1 MPFPAGNGIICYGT
15 VRRGSI
21 NERARCVPHMRT
33 GDSMATKRTKN
44 GEQKKIEIEP
54 RFPGY
59 VGYIDYYLSTPVSV
73 QVKNDR
79 AEAADVRV
87 FIEGENGLI
96 VPYEAQAE
104 VPFESSVELTA
115 AGVFSPLFLADNDE
129 LKQETV
135 TIRAETEGRQVCSAS
150 AQVTAL
156 PFDWWEGLTGNAERL
171 AAFVR
176 PRLADCAAVL
186 AEAGKRLKKW
196 NKSAEFY
203 GYTGTDKNTVR
214 QIAAAV
220 YASIKAYALEKE
232 GETDLSQPA
241 SAARANSPLKEN
253 RATSLQLAVFAAA
266 CLEAA
271 HLNPVI
277 AVGKNCLAVGV
288 WLYESCFLDSVTDDA
303 EIVEKYV
310 SDGINNLSF
319 FDAEDLFSTTSVAFT
334 PSETHFRQKLK
345 AGYYECF
352 VDVRRC
358 RMGGIGVC
366 PLRGKGLKGYE
377 LLKEEEMSPDA
388 APAPL
393 ASLRKLKLDGK
404 QPKNKQWERRLL
416 DLTTKNTLLNFTGK
430 NALHLTAAD
439 ADALYALLCER
450 GEMRLKGAVSPE
462 NEPPFGGEVPKQRK
476 ELALLEENKGLL
488 RAYSDAKTTVELAA
502 RLMRKNREADEETG
516 AKILYLAFGFLR
528 YTGKDDGAARYAPLV
543 LAPARIARAKGNE
556 DFSVLLSADDG
567 YFVNSTLLEFLK
579 QEFNIDVRGL
589 GGDVSA
595 LKIAEILAM
604 VRAETANM
612 KGWDVAGDVYLAA
625 FSFQR
630 YLMWNDIRRHIG
642 DFSKNRLVSALLSN
656 RMERAEFPAAA
667 EEDDGDPAATLLP
680 LPADSSQYSA
690 VSLSGT
696 GASFVL
702 HGPPGTGKSQT
713 ITNIIA
719 NSLKDGKR
727 VLFVAEK
734 KAALDVVKKRLDGIG
749 IGEFCLELHSN
760 KTDKTDVLRRLEGTL
775 ALTGQEA
782 PAHFAERAA
791 ELVALREELRAP
803 MRALHAKRR
812 LGLSVYQAILLY
824 LQNKSAPDVMDI
836 ESSFYDTL
844 TESKLFECRRMILA
858 AAAAAKE
865 CGGVKN
871 SPFEN
876 VNLSEYSQV
885 LRDRVFCACE
895 VMLAEIKHLKAFLAL
910 VLEFYRQKMS
920 SLTLRKIRGL
930 ADIARKM
937 AAGAYDK
944 YFAGADEEKFYLFYN
959 ANRRLDSCLEY
970 YYKHFKTLI
979 DPERDLA
986 ELEKFCAAGGDWKLN
1001 RAAKITAKRLAKVA
1015 LHGLEDEDVPKFL
1028 ETVVEIYGAVGRVTG
1043 NTALSRFFCDRA
1055 GRINFKRRADFL
1067 AELYDLH
1074 DRCAGVFLDY
1084 NPDAFNG
1091 MCIRATSGYT
1101 RPVLEGYLKAVDSY
1115 FLAQESFLEVTNAQ
1129 REKLRDEDVLDYFSA
1144 KASTLI
1150 DNIDMLP
1157 NWCMYKAT
1165 TQKLSEYGL
1174 NFISE
1179 ALESGRLKTDNVL
1192 AGFEKNV
1199 YRNFLEIN
1207 IPADPALSRMTVGTL
1222 EDTIEKFRL
1231 LWDEFGKLTREYI
1244 RAALVARLPDPAGE
1258 GSLSVEMNAFL
1269 RLSKSNL
1276 RGTGLRGLFEEVP
1289 TLLSVVCP
1297 CMLMSP
1303 ITVAQYLQPVADQFD
1318 LVIFDEASQMSTAEA
1333 VGSIARAKAAI
1344 VVGDPKQLPPTAFF
1358 HSAYVDEENLENE
1371 DLESVLDDCL
1381 ALGMPERHLV
1391 WHYRSKHESLIAF
1404 SNSMYYD
1411 NRLCTFPSPD
1421 SMESRV
1427 KLVRVDGTYDRGFT
1441 KRNRKEAEALVR
1453 EVVRRLSDPLLS
1465 RSSMGIVTFSSAQR
1479 DDVER
1484 LLNKE
1489 IAARRLDGPAYD
1501 REEPLFVKNLE
1512 NVQGDERD
1520 VILFSVCYGP
1530 DSTGRV
1536 SLNFGPLNQAGGW
1549 RRLNVAVSRARE
1561 EMLVFSTMTSS
1572 MIDLAKT
1579 SSKGVAGL
1587 KAFLEFAEKGRTT
1600 LAAPSASVR
1609 GGAGIGKF
1617 IAEELSSYGYEC
1629 RYDVGASDFKVDV
1642 AVIDPKNRH
1651 RFLLGVL
1658 CDGTDKFSVKDRNI
1672 LQVQTLKR
1680 ANWNVMRV
1688 NCVNYYNNPKREI
1701 KRIKD
1706 VLDRLTGADSKPGTW
1721 LSKYARAYKSV
1732 KPTGT
1737 ELSAFITSGEHDA
1750 AVMARL
1756 KEIVAVEEPISRG
1769 FLKKRCLATFGI
1781 VKSGSKVESRLDALI
1796 DGCGLSR
1803 DRVMGV
1809 DYFYKNPRA
1818 VTIGK
1823 FRTEEAPVLRR
1834 SEEDFTVYE
1843 MVALIKGALEERVAL
1858 YLDELTALVAGVFRE
1873 LKAGERLASFV
1884 RGCVAYGEEKGLFVR
1899 SVSDRISLA

>member
-1 MPFPAGNGIICYGT
+1 
-15 VRRGSI
+15 
-21 NERARCVPHMRT
+21 
-33 GDSMATKRTKN
+33 MATK
-44 GEQKKIEIEP
+44 KIKP
-54 RFPGY
+54 NDKRNFGLVLQFPKYAGY
-59 VGYIDYYLSTPVSV
+59 ADYFLSTPAVI
-73 QVKNDR
+73 QIKNDG
-79 AEAADVRV
+79 AETATLRV
-87 FIEGENGLI
+87 VAESESGLI
-96 VPYEAQAE
+96 VPYETQAE
-104 VPFESSVELTA
+104 VPFESAVSLTA
-115 AGVFSPLFLADNDE
+115 ENIFSPLFLAENDA
-129 LKQETV
+129 LTPCTITV
-135 TIRAETEGRQVCSAS
+135 RAELDGKEVCRESAE
-150 AQVTAL
+150 VTAL
-156 PFDWWEGLTGNAERL
+156 PFDWWEGLSGNAERL

-186 AEAGKRLKKW
+186 AEAGRRLKRWKA
-196 NKSAEFY
+196 NAEFY
-203 GYTGTDKNTVR
+203 GYAGADKNDVR
-214 QIAAAV
+214 QIAAAI
-220 YASIKAYALEKE
+220 YAAAKSFAVECA
-232 GETDLSQPA
+232 GQTDCAAPV
-241 SAARANSPLKEN
+241 SAARAGSVLKDHA
-253 RATSLQLAVFAAA
+253 ATELEFAVFAAA

-271 HLNPVI
+271 HLNPVL
-277 AVGKNCLAVGV
+277 ALGSGHVGVGV

-303 EIVEKYV
+303 EIVGKYI
-310 SDGINNLSF
+310 SEGINNLSF
-319 FDAEDLFSTTSVAFT
+319 FDAEDLFSASNAAFT
-334 PSETHFRQKLK
+334 PSEGHFRQKLK
-345 AGYYECF
+345 AGLYEVF
-352 VDVRRC
+352 VDIRRC
-358 RMGGIGVC
+358 RMGGVRPC

-377 LLKEEEMSPDA
+377 LLKEEEMSDEA
-388 APAPL
+388 APAPIP
-393 ASLRKLKLDGK
+393 AFRKLKLEGK

-416 DLTTKNTLLNFTGK
+416 DLTPKNTLLNFTGK
-430 NALHLTAAD
+430 NALHLNRTSPD
-439 ADALYALLCER
+439 ELYRLLAER
-450 GEMRLKGAVSPE
+450 GSMRLKGASVPE
-462 NEPPFGGEVPKQRK
+462 TVPPFGGEVPTQRK
-476 ELALLEENKGLL
+476 ELIALEAGKGIL
-488 RAYSDAKTTVELAA
+488 RAYDEARAASELAA
-502 RLMRKNREADEETG
+502 RLMRRNREADEETG
-516 AKILYLAFGFLR
+516 AKVLYLAFGFLK
-528 YTGKDDGAARYAPLV
+528 YTQDGAERYAPLV
-543 LAPARIARAKGNE
+543 LAPAGIARAKGNE
-556 DFSVLLSADDG
+556 DFSVTVPQDEG

-604 VRAETANM
+604 VRAEIANM
-612 KGWDVAGDVYLAA
+612 KGWDVADDVYLAA

-630 YLMWNDIRRHIG
+630 YLMWNDIRNH
-642 DFSKNRLVSALLSN
+642 FAALSKNAVVSALMQN
-656 RMERAEFPAAA
+656 RMAKPEYPAPA

-680 LPADSSQYSA
+680 LPSDSSQYSA
-690 VSLSGT
+690 VSLSGV

-719 NSLKDGKR
+719 NALKDGKR

-734 KAALDVVKKRLDGIG
+734 KAALDVVKKRLDTIG

-760 KTDKTDVLRRLEGTL
+760 KTDKTDVVRRIENTL
-775 ALTGQEA
+775 ALAGSETPSDLSA
-782 PAHFAERAA
+782 SAN
-791 ELVALREELRAP
+791 ELAALREELKAP

-844 TESKLFECRRMILA
+844 TESKLFECRRMILN

-865 CGGVKN
+865 CGGVRN

-876 VNLSEYSQV
+876 VNLTAYSQV
-885 LRDRVFCACE
+885 LRDKLFCACE

-910 VLEFYRQKMS
+910 FLEFYRQKVSM
-920 SLTLRKIRGL
+920 LTMRKIRVL
-930 ADIARKM
+930 AALAQKLL
-937 AAGAYDK
+937 AGAYDK
-944 YFAGADEEKFYLFYN
+944 YFKGVDEAEFYTFFN
-959 ANRRLDSCLEY
+959 ANRRLDTCLEY
-970 YYKHFKTLI
+970 YFKHFKTLVEP
-979 DPERDLA
+979 DEK
-986 ELEKFCAAGGDWKLN
+986 ELSELTKFCEAGGDWRLN
-1001 RAAKITAKRLAKVA
+1001 RTARAMVKKLVKASLRGV
-1015 LHGLEDEDVPKFL
+1015 EEQDVVKFL
-1028 ETVVEIYGAVGRVTG
+1028 ETLVEIYAAAARVKGATQ
-1043 NTALSRFFCDRA
+1043 LSKNFCDRGGHIA
-1055 GRINFKRRADFL
+1055 FKKRSEYLAD
-1067 AELYDLH
+1067 LYDLH
-1074 DRCAGVFLDY
+1074 AQAAVVFMDY

-1101 RPVLEGYLKAVDSY
+1101 APVLEGYIKATEAY
-1115 FLAQESFLEVTNAQ
+1115 FRAQESFLDVTGAD
-1129 REKLRDEDVLDYFSA
+1129 REKLREEDVLEYYSA
-1144 KASTLI
+1144 KASALI

-1157 NWCMYKAT
+1157 NWCMYRAT
-1165 TQKLSEYGL
+1165 TRRLSELGL
-1174 NFISE
+1174 NFVSE

-1222 EDTIEKFRL
+1222 EETIEKFRL
-1231 LWDEFGKLTREYI
+1231 SWDEYAKLTRAYI
-1244 RAALVARLPDPAGE
+1244 RALLVSRLPDPAGE
-1258 GSLSVEMNAFL
+1258 GSLSVELNAFT

-1276 RGTGLRGLFEEVP
+1276 RGTGLRGLFGEVP
-1289 TLLSVVCP
+1289 TLMSVACP

-1358 HSAYVDEENLENE
+1358 HTAYVDEENLENE

-1421 SMESRV
+1421 AMDSKV
-1427 KLVRVDGTYDRGFT
+1427 KLCLVDGTYDRGFT

-1453 EVVRRLSDPLLS
+1453 EVVRRLSDPVLS
-1465 RSSMGIVTFSSAQR
+1465 KSSIGVVTFSSAQR
-1479 DDVER
+1479 DDIER

-1489 IAARRLDGPAYD
+1489 IVARRLDAAAYD
-1501 REEPLFVKNLE
+1501 REEPLFIKNLE

-1561 EMLVFSTMTSS
+1561 EMLVFSTMTSA

-1587 KAFLEFAEKGRTT
+1587 KAFLEFAEKGKTT

-1617 IAEELSSYGYEC
+1617 IAEELAACGYEC

-1642 AVIDPKNRH
+1642 AVVDPKNKH

-1658 CDGTDKFSVKDRNI
+1658 CDGTDKFSVKDRNV

-1701 KRIKD
+1701 RRIKD
-1706 VLDRLTGADSKPGTW
+1706 VLDKLTGADNKTGSW
-1721 LSKYARAYKSV
+1721 ISKYGKPYKAV
-1732 KPTGT
+1732 KPTAS
-1737 ELSAFITSGEHDA
+1737 EVSAFVTCGENDA
-1750 AVMARL
+1750 AIMARIR
-1756 KEIVAVEEPISRG
+1756 EIVATEEPVSRP
-1769 FLKKRCLATFGI
+1769 FLKKRVLQTFGI
-1781 VKSGSKVESRLDALI
+1781 QKSGSKVESKLDALI
-1796 DGCGLSR
+1796 EGCALNR
-1803 DRVMGV
+1803 DRVMGT
-1809 DYFYKNPRA
+1809 DYFFKNPKA
-1818 VTIGK
+1818 LLIGK
-1823 FRTEEAPVLRR
+1823 FRTEPSPALRR
-1834 SEEDFTVYE
+1834 TEEDFTVYE
-1843 MVALIKGALEERVAL
+1843 IVSIVKGALEERVAL
-1858 YLDELTALVAGVFRE
+1858 YMDELAALMQGVFPE
-1873 LKAGERLASFV
+1873 LRVGERFQSFL
-1884 RGCVAYGEEKGLFVR
+1884 RDCIAYGEQKGLFVR
-1899 SVSDRISLA
+1899 SVSDRISMA

>member
-1 MPFPAGNGIICYGT
+1 
-15 VRRGSI
+15 
-21 NERARCVPHMRT
+21 
-33 GDSMATKRTKN
+33 MAV
-44 GEQKKIEIEP
+44 KKIKPSDKKNFSIVP
-54 RFPGY
+54 QFPKYAGY
-59 VGYIDYYLSTPVSV
+59 ADYFLSTPVTV
-73 QVKNDR
+73 QVKNDS
-79 AEAADVRV
+79 AETATLRV
-87 FIEGENGLI
+87 FIESESGLI
-96 VPYEAQAE
+96 VNYETQADI
-104 VPFESSVELTA
+104 PFESAVSLTA
-115 AGVFSPLFLADNDE
+115 EGVFSPLFLAENNE
-129 LKQETV
+129 LTV
-135 TIRAETEGRQVCSAS
+135 CAVTVRAELDGKEVCREN
-150 AQVTAL
+150 VEITAL
-156 PFDWWEGLTGNAERL
+156 PFDWWEGLEGNAERL
-171 AAFVR
+171 SAFVR

-186 AEAGKRLKKW
+186 AEAGKRLRRWKA
-196 NKSAEFY
+196 NAEFY
-203 GYTGTDKNTVR
+203 GYAGTDKNDVR
-214 QIAAAV
+214 QIAAAI
-220 YASIKAYALEKE
+220 YAAIKSFSVENA
-232 GETDLSQPA
+232 GGCDLSAPLP
-241 SAARANSPLKEN
+241 AAREGSVLKDHA
-253 RATSLQLAVFAAA
+253 ATELELAVFAAA

-271 HLNPVI
+271 HLNPVL
-277 AVGKNCLAVGV
+277 AVGREHVGVGV
-288 WLYESCFLDSVTDDA
+288 WLYESCFLDSVTDDG
-303 EIVEKYV
+303 EIVGKYI
-310 SDGINNLSF
+310 SEGINNLSF
-319 FDAEDLFSTTSVAFT
+319 FDADDLYSVSNAAFT
-334 PSETHFRQKLK
+334 PSEGHFRQKLK
-345 AGYYECF
+345 AGCFEVF

-358 RMGGIGVC
+358 RMGGVRAC

-377 LLKEEEMSPDA
+377 LLKEEEMTDDA
-388 APAPL
+388 APAPIPVF
-393 ASLRKLKLDGK
+393 RKLRLEGK

-416 DLTTKNTLLNFTGK
+416 DLTPKNTLLNFTGK
-430 NALHLTAAD
+430 NALHLNETGVDELYHTLTA
-439 ADALYALLCER
+439 R
-450 GEMRLKGAVSPE
+450 GNMRLKGAAAPE
-462 NEPPFGGEVPKQRK
+462 TVPPFGGETLKQRR
-476 ELALLEENKGLL
+476 ELIALEEQKGIL
-488 RAYSDAKTTVELAA
+488 RAYDDARTTAELAS
-502 RLMRKNREADEETG
+502 RLMRRNREADEETG
-516 AKILYLAFGFLR
+516 AKVLYLAFGFLK
-528 YTGKDDGAARYAPLV
+528 YAADGTERYAPLV
-543 LAPARIARAKGNE
+543 LAPANIGRAKGNE
-556 DFSVLLSADDG
+556 DFSVSVSQDEG

-589 GGDVSA
+589 GSDVSA

-604 VRAETANM
+604 VRAEIANM
-612 KGWDVAGDVYLAA
+612 KGWDVVNDVYLAA

-630 YLMWNDIRRHIG
+630 YLMWNDIRNHFG
-642 DFSKNRLVSALLSN
+642 ALSKNAVVSALLNN
-656 RMERAEFPAAA
+656 RMEKLEYPAPA

-680 LPADSSQYSA
+680 LPSDSSQYSA
-690 VSLSGT
+690 VSLSGV

-719 NSLKDGKR
+719 NALFGGKR

-734 KAALDVVKKRLDGIG
+734 KAALDVVKKRLDNIG

-760 KTDKTDVLRRLEGTL
+760 KTDKTDVLRRIEGTL
-775 ALTGQEA
+775 ALAKTP
-782 PAHFAERAA
+782 PADLSERAK
-791 ELVALREELRAP
+791 ELVSLREELKAP
-803 MRALHAKRR
+803 MKALHAKRR

-844 TESKLFECRRMILA
+844 TESKLFECRRMILS

-865 CGGVKN
+865 CGGVRN
-871 SPFEN
+871 SPFDN
-876 VNLSEYSQV
+876 VNLTEYSQV

-910 VLEFYRQKMS
+910 FLEFYRQKISM
-920 SLTLRKIRGL
+920 LTMRKIRVLSEIAQKL
-930 ADIARKM
+930 ASN
-937 AAGAYDK
+937 AYDK
-944 YFAGADEEKFYLFYN
+944 YFKGADEAEFYTFFN
-959 ANRRLDSCLEY
+959 ANRRFDACLEY
-970 YYKHFKTLI
+970 YFKHFKTLVEP
-979 DPERDLA
+979 DEKELA
-986 ELEKFCAAGGDWKLN
+986 ELSKFCEAGGDWRLN
-1001 RAAKITAKRLAKVA
+1001 RTARAVVKKLTKAALRDVEEQDVA
-1015 LHGLEDEDVPKFL
+1015 KFL
-1028 ETVVEIYGAVGRVTG
+1028 ETLVEIYAAADRIR
-1043 NTALSRFFCDRA
+1043 TATTLSKNFCDR
-1055 GRINFKRRADFL
+1055 GGHIVLKKRTDFL
-1067 AELYDLH
+1067 ADLYDLH
-1074 DRCAGVFLDY
+1074 AQASVVFMDY

-1101 RPVLEGYLKAVDSY
+1101 APVLEGYIKAAEAY
-1115 FLAQESFLEVTNAQ
+1115 FRAQDSFLSVTNAD
-1129 REKLRDEDVLDYFSA
+1129 REKLREEDVLEYYSN
-1144 KASTLI
+1144 KASALI

-1157 NWCMYKAT
+1157 NWCMYRAT
-1165 TQKLSEYGL
+1165 TRRLAELGL
-1174 NFISE
+1174 NFVSE

-1222 EDTIEKFRL
+1222 EETIEKFRL
-1231 LWDEFGKLTREYI
+1231 SWDEYGKLTRDYI
-1244 RAALVARLPDPAGE
+1244 RALLISRLPDPEGE
-1258 GSLSVEMNAFL
+1258 GSLSVELSAFT

-1276 RGTGLRGLFEEVP
+1276 RGTGLRGLFGEVP
-1289 TLLSVVCP
+1289 TLMSVACP

-1303 ITVAQYLQPVADQFD
+1303 ITVAQYLKPVADQFD

-1358 HSAYVDEENLENE
+1358 HTAYVDEENLENE

-1421 SMESRV
+1421 AMDS
-1427 KLVRVDGTYDRGFT
+1427 KVRLCLVDGTYDRGFT

-1453 EVVRRLSDPLLS
+1453 EVVRRLSDPVLS
-1465 RSSMGIVTFSSAQR
+1465 KSSIGVVTFSSAQR
-1479 DDVER
+1479 DDIER

-1489 IAARRLDGPAYD
+1489 IVARKLDAAAYD
-1501 REEPLFVKNLE
+1501 REEPLFIKNLE

-1561 EMLVFSTMTSS
+1561 EMLVFSTMTSA

-1617 IAEELSSYGYEC
+1617 IAEELEACGYEC

-1642 AVIDPKNRH
+1642 AVVDPKNKH

-1680 ANWNVMRV
+1680 ANWNVVRV

-1706 VLDRLTGADSKPGTW
+1706 VLDRLTGADGKAGSW
-1721 LSKYARAYKSV
+1721 ISKYGKPYKSV
-1732 KPTGT
+1732 KPTAS
-1737 ELSAFITSGEHDA
+1737 EVSAFVTCGDNDA
-1750 AVMARL
+1750 AIMARIR
-1756 KEIVAVEEPISRG
+1756 EIVATEEPISRA
-1769 FLKKRCLATFGI
+1769 FLKKRVLASFGI
-1781 VKSGSKVESRLDALI
+1781 QKSGSKVESRLDALI
-1796 DGCGLSR
+1796 DGCALNR
-1803 DRVMGV
+1803 DRVMGT
-1809 DYFYKNPRA
+1809 DYFYKNPKSLM
-1818 VTIGK
+1818 IGK
-1823 FRTEEAPVLRR
+1823 FRTETSPALRR
-1834 SEEDFTVYE
+1834 NEDDFTVYE
-1843 MVALIKGALEERVAL
+1843 IVSLVKGALEERVAL
-1858 YLDELTALVAGVFRE
+1858 YMDELTALLVGVFPD
-1873 LKAGERLASFV
+1873 LKAGERFQSFL
-1884 RGCVAYGEEKGLFVR
+1884 RDCIAYGEEKGLFVR

>member
-1 MPFPAGNGIICYGT
+1 MAG
-15 VRRGSI
+15 
-21 NERARCVPHMRT
+21 
-33 GDSMATKRTKN
+33 KRIKASDKKN
-44 GEQKKIEIEP
+44 FTIEP
-54 RFPGY
+54 RFPKY
-59 VGYIDYYLSTPVSV
+59 VGYVDYFLSTPVCV
-73 QVKNDR
+73 QVKNDS
-79 AEAADVRV
+79 AEAVGLKVTMESAD
-87 FIEGENGLI
+87 GLL

-104 VPFESSVELTA
+104 VPFESAVELSA
-115 AGVFSPLFLADNDE
+115 EGVFSPLFLAENDE
-129 LKQETV
+129 LRSCGAVVSAYLEGREV
-135 TIRAETEGRQVCSAS
+135 CRAEAS
-150 AQVTAL
+150 FTAL
-156 PFDWWEGLTGNAERL
+156 PFDWWEGLEGNAERL
-171 AAFVR
+171 AAYVR

-186 AEAGKRLKKW
+186 ADAGKRLKKW

-203 GYTGTDKNTVR
+203 GYAGTDKNTVR

-220 YASIKAYALEKE
+220 YAALKSYALEKE

-241 SAARANSPLKEN
+241 CAARAGSILKEG
-253 RATSLQLAVFAAA
+253 RASALQLAVFAAA

-271 HLNPVI
+271 RLNPII
-277 AVGKNCLAVGV
+277 AVGPNYVGVGV
-288 WLYESCFLDSVTDDA
+288 WLYESCFLDSVTDDC
-303 EIVEKYV
+303 EIVGKYI
-310 SDGINNLSF
+310 SEGINNLSF
-319 FDAEDLFSTTSVAFT
+319 FDVEDLFSTTSVAFT
-334 PSETHFRQKLK
+334 PSEAHFRQKLR
-345 AGYYECF
+345 AGYYEYF

-366 PLRGKGLKGYE
+366 PLRGKGLRGYE
-377 LLKEEEMSPDA
+377 LLKEEEMSDEA

-393 ASLRKLKLDGK
+393 PVLRKLRLEGK

-416 DLTTKNTLLNFTGK
+416 DLTTKNALLNFTGK
-430 NALHLTAAD
+430 NAVHLCCAGAD
-439 ADALYALLCER
+439 ELFALLSEK
-450 GEMRLKGAVSPE
+450 GGMRLKGASVPE
-462 NEPPFGGEVPKQRK
+462 GEPPFGGEIAKQRL
-476 ELALLEENKGLL
+476 ELVALEERKGLL
-488 RAYSDAKTTVELAA
+488 RAYQDAKATAETAA
-502 RLMRKNREADEETG
+502 RLMRRNREADEETG
-516 AKILYLAFGFLR
+516 AKILYLACGFLR
-528 YTGKDDGAARYAPLV
+528 YTSKEDNVSRYAPLV
-543 LAPARIARAKGNE
+543 LMPAVVGRAKGNE
-556 DFSVLLSADDG
+556 DFSVGLSGDEG

-595 LKIAEILAM
+595 LKIAEIQAM
-604 VRAETANM
+604 VRAETAGM
-612 KGWDVAGDVYLAA
+612 KGWDVVEDVYLAA

-630 YLMWNDIRRHIG
+630 YLMWKDIRSHIG
-642 DFSKNRLVSALLSN
+642 EFSKNAVVAGLLNN
-656 RMERAEFPAAA
+656 RMEKREFPAPA
-667 EEDDGDPAATLLP
+667 EEDEGDPCATLLP
-680 LPADSSQYSA
+680 LPSDSSQYSA

-719 NSLKDGKR
+719 NALADGKR

-760 KTDKTDVLRRLEGTL
+760 KTDKTDVLRRIDATL
-775 ALTGQEA
+775 ALAREEDVSG
-782 PAHFAERAA
+782 FADRAK
-791 ELVALREELRAP
+791 ELIALREELRAP
-803 MRALHAKRR
+803 MCALHAKRR

-824 LQNKSAPDVMDI
+824 LQNKNAPDVMDI
-836 ESSFYDTL
+836 ESAFYDSL
-844 TESKLFECRRMILA
+844 TEEKLYEYKRMILA

-876 VNLSEYSQV
+876 VNLSEYSQT
-885 LRDRVFCACE
+885 LRDKLFCSCE

-910 VLEFYRQKMS
+910 FLEFYRQKVSM
-920 SLTLRKIRGL
+920 LTLRKIRRL
-930 ADIARKM
+930 AEIAQKLSS
-937 AAGAYDK
+937 GTYDK
-944 YFAGADEEKFYLFYN
+944 YYAGAEEEAFYLFYN
-959 ANRRLDSCLEY
+959 ANRRLDTCLEY
-970 YYKHFKTLI
+970 YYKHFKTLV

-986 ELEKFCAAGGDWKLN
+986 ELEKFCEAGGDWRLN
-1001 RAAKITAKRLAKVA
+1001 RAAKATAKRLSKAA
-1015 LHGLEDEDVPKFL
+1015 LHPLDDEDVAKFL
-1028 ETVVEIYGAVGRVTG
+1028 GTLVEIYAAMSRVT
-1043 NTALSRFFCDRA
+1043 NHTQLSKNFCDRA
-1055 GRINFKRRADFL
+1055 GRINFRRRADFL
-1067 AELYDLH
+1067 ADLYALH
-1074 DRCAGVFLDY
+1074 DLCASVFLDY

-1101 RPVLEGYLKAVDSY
+1101 RPVLDGYLKAVDSY
-1115 FLAQESFLEVTNAQ
+1115 FLAQESFLEVTCAD
-1129 REKLRDEDVLDYFSA
+1129 RGKIRDEDVLEYFSG
-1144 KASTLI
+1144 KAGALI

-1165 TQKLSEYGL
+1165 TRKLSEAGL
-1174 NFISE
+1174 NFVSE

-1192 AGFEKNV
+1192 SGFEKNI

-1207 IPADPALSRMTVGTL
+1207 IPSDPSLSRMTVGTL
-1222 EDTIEKFRL
+1222 EETIEKFRL
-1231 LWDEFGKLTREYI
+1231 TWDEFAKMTRDHI
-1244 RAALVARLPDPAGE
+1244 RALLISRLPDPDGE
-1258 GSLSVEMNAFL
+1258 GSLSVEMNAFT

-1289 TLLSVVCP
+1289 TLLSVTSP

-1303 ITVAQYLQPVADQFD
+1303 ITVAQYLQPVANQFD

-1344 VVGDPKQLPPTAFF
+1344 VVGDPRQLPPTAFF
-1358 HSAYVDEENLENE
+1358 HTAYVDEENLENE

-1421 SMESRV
+1421 AMDSKVR
-1427 KLVRVDGTYDRGFT
+1427 LVPVDGTYDRGFT
-1441 KRNRKEAEALVR
+1441 KRNKKEAEALVR
-1453 EVVRRLSDPLLS
+1453 EVVRRLSDPVLS
-1465 RSSMGIVTFSSAQR
+1465 RSSMGVVTFSSAQR

-1617 IAEELSSYGYEC
+1617 IAEELAAYGYEC

-1642 AVIDPKNRH
+1642 AVVDPKNKH

-1672 LQVQTLKR
+1672 LQIQTLKR
-1680 ANWNVMRV
+1680 ANWSVMRV
-1688 NCVNYYNNPKREI
+1688 NSVNYYNNPKREI

-1706 VLDRLTGADSKPGTW
+1706 VLDKLTGADRKPGAW
-1721 LSKYARAYKSV
+1721 LTKYARPYKWV
-1732 KPTGT
+1732 KPTAS
-1737 ELSAFITSGEHDA
+1737 EVSAFVTCGENDA
-1750 AVMARL
+1750 AIMARI
-1756 KEIVAVEEPISRG
+1756 KEIVAVEEPISRA
-1769 FLKKRCLATFGI
+1769 FLKKRCLASFGI
-1781 VKSGSKVESRLDALI
+1781 AKSGSKVEARLDSLI
-1796 DGCGLSR
+1796 DGCALQR
-1803 DRVMGV
+1803 DRVMGT
-1809 DYFYKNPRA
+1809 DYYYKNPRA
-1818 VTIGK
+1818 IAVGK

-1834 SEEDFTVYE
+1834 GEDDFTVYE
-1843 MVALIKGALEERVAL
+1843 MVSFIRGALEERVSL
-1858 YLDELTALVAGVFRE
+1858 YMDELSALVSGVFRE
-1873 LKAGERLASFV
+1873 VRAGERFSAFL
-1884 RGCVAYGEEKGLFVR
+1884 RDCIAYGEEKGLFVR

>member
-1 MPFPAGNGIICYGT
+1 MANKK
-15 VRRGSI
+15 VRS
-21 NERARCVPHMRT
+21 T
-33 GDSMATKRTKN
+33 D
-44 GEQKKIEIEP
+44 KKFILTPQFP
-54 RFPGY
+54 RFAGY
-59 VGYIDYYLSTPVSV
+59 ADYFLSTPVAV
-73 QVKNDR
+73 QIQNDS
-79 AEAADVRV
+79 AEAATLRV
-87 FIEGENGLI
+87 FFESESGLV
-96 VPYEAQAE
+96 VPYETQAE
-104 VPFESSVELTA
+104 VPFESAVSISAE
-115 AGVFSPLFLADNDE
+115 GVFSPLFLAENDE
-129 LKQETV
+129 VRTCAVTV
-135 TIRAETEGRQVCSAS
+135 RAELDGKEVCRESVD
-150 AQVTAL
+150 VTAL
-156 PFDWWEGLTGNAERL
+156 PFDWWEGLEGNAERL

-186 AEAGKRLKKW
+186 ADAGKRLKRWKA
-196 NKSAEFY
+196 NAEFY
-203 GYTGTDKNTVR
+203 GYAGADKNDIR
-214 QIAAAV
+214 QIAAAI
-220 YASIKAYALEKE
+220 YAAVKSFSIEKS
-232 GETDLSQPA
+232 GATDLSAPLP
-241 SAARANSPLKEN
+241 AAREGSVIKEHS
-253 RATSLQLAVFAAA
+253 ATELELAVFTAA
-266 CLEAA
+266 CMEAA
-271 HLNPVI
+271 HLNPVL
-277 AVGKNCLAVGV
+277 AVGREHVGVGV

-303 EIVEKYV
+303 EIVGKYI
-310 SDGINNLSF
+310 SEGINNLSF
-319 FDAEDLFSTTSVAFT
+319 FDADDLYSASNAAFT
-334 PSETHFRQKLK
+334 PSEGHFRQKLR
-345 AGYYECF
+345 AGCYELF
-352 VDVRRC
+352 VDIRRC
-358 RMGGIGVC
+358 RMGGVRAC

-377 LLKEEEMSPDA
+377 LLKEEEMSDEA
-388 APAPL
+388 APAPIPVF
-393 ASLRKLKLDGK
+393 RKLRLEGK

-416 DLTTKNTLLNFTGK
+416 DLTPKNTLLNFSGK
-430 NALHLTAAD
+430 NALHLNETSPD
-439 ADALYALLCER
+439 ELYRLFREK
-450 GEMRLKGAVSPE
+450 GSMRLKGAAMPE
-462 NEPPFGGEVPKQRK
+462 NVLPFGGELTSQRK
-476 ELALLEENKGLL
+476 ELIALEAGKGIL
-488 RAYSDAKTTVELAA
+488 RTYDDARTASELAA
-502 RLMRKNREADEETG
+502 RLMRRNREADEETG
-516 AKILYLAFGFLR
+516 AKVLYLAFGFLK
-528 YTGKDDGAARYAPLV
+528 YIADGTARYAPLV
-543 LAPARIARAKGNE
+543 LAPAGIGRAKGNE
-556 DFSVLLSADDG
+556 DFSVTLSQDEG
-567 YFVNSTLLEFLK
+567 YSVNSTLLEFLK

-589 GGDVSA
+589 GSDVSA
-595 LKIAEILAM
+595 LRIAEILAM
-604 VRAETANM
+604 VRAEIVSM
-612 KGWDVAGDVYLAA
+612 KGWDVVEDVYLAA

-630 YLMWNDIRRHIG
+630 YLMWNDIRNHFG
-642 DFSKNRLVSALLSN
+642 ELSKNAVVSALMQN
-656 RMERAEFPAAA
+656 RMEKLEFPAPA

-680 LPADSSQYSA
+680 LPSDSSQYSA
-690 VSLSGT
+690 VSLSGV

-719 NSLKDGKR
+719 NALFRGKR

-760 KTDKTDVLRRLEGTL
+760 KTDKTDVLRRIENTL
-775 ALTGQEA
+775 ALAKGQL
-782 PAHFAERAA
+782 PDLTERAK
-791 ELVALREELRAP
+791 ELVSLREELKAP
-803 MRALHAKRR
+803 MKALHMKRR

-844 TESKLFECRRMILA
+844 TESKLFECRRMILS

-876 VNLSEYSQV
+876 VNLTEYSQV
-885 LRDRVFCACE
+885 LRDRLFCACE

-910 VLEFYRQKMS
+910 FLEFYRQKVSM
-920 SLTLRKIRGL
+920 LTMRKIRVL
-930 ADIARKM
+930 AEIAQKLS
-937 AAGAYDK
+937 AGTYDK
-944 YFAGADEEKFYLFYN
+944 YFKGADEAEFYTFYN
-959 ANRRLDSCLEY
+959 ANRRLDTCLEY
-970 YYKHFKTLI
+970 YFKHFKTLVEP
-979 DPERDLA
+979 DAKELA
-986 ELEKFCAAGGDWKLN
+986 ELSKFCEAGGDWRLN
-1001 RAAKITAKRLAKVA
+1001 RTARVMVKKLAKAA
-1015 LHGLEDEDVPKFL
+1015 LRNVEEQDVVKFL
-1028 ETVVEIYGAVGRVTG
+1028 ETLVEIYAAAVRVKGA
-1043 NTALSRFFCDRA
+1043 TALSKNFTDR
-1055 GRINFKRRADFL
+1055 GGHIVFKKRVDFL
-1067 AELYDLH
+1067 ADLYDLH
-1074 DRCAGVFLDY
+1074 AQASVVFMDY

-1101 RPVLEGYLKAVDSY
+1101 APVLEGYIKATEAY
-1115 FLAQESFLEVTNAQ
+1115 FRAQESFLSVTGAD
-1129 REKLRDEDVLDYFSA
+1129 REKLREEDVLEYYSN
-1144 KASTLI
+1144 KASALI

-1157 NWCMYKAT
+1157 NWCMYRAT
-1165 TQKLSEYGL
+1165 TRRLAELGL
-1174 NFISE
+1174 NFVSE

-1231 LWDEFGKLTREYI
+1231 SWDEYGKITRDYI
-1244 RAALVARLPDPAGE
+1244 RALLISRLPDPDGE
-1258 GSLSVEMNAFL
+1258 GSLSVELNAFT

-1276 RGTGLRGLFEEVP
+1276 RGTGLRGLFGEVP
-1289 TLLSVVCP
+1289 TLMSVACP

-1303 ITVAQYLQPVADQFD
+1303 ITVAQYLKPVADQFD

-1358 HSAYVDEENLENE
+1358 HTAYVDEENLENE

-1421 SMESRV
+1421 AMDSKV
-1427 KLVRVDGTYDRGFT
+1427 KLCLVDGTYDRGFT
-1441 KRNRKEAEALVR
+1441 KRNRKEAEALVK
-1453 EVVRRLSDPLLS
+1453 EVVRRLSDPVLS
-1465 RSSMGIVTFSSAQR
+1465 KSSMGVVTFSSAQR
-1479 DDVER
+1479 DDIER

-1489 IAARRLDGPAYD
+1489 IVAKRLDAAAYD
-1501 REEPLFVKNLE
+1501 REEPLFIKNLE

-1561 EMLVFSTMTSS
+1561 EMLVFSTMTSA

-1617 IAEELSSYGYEC
+1617 IAEELSACGYEC

-1642 AVIDPKNRH
+1642 AVVDPKNKH

-1680 ANWNVMRV
+1680 ANWNVVRV

-1706 VLDRLTGADSKPGTW
+1706 VLDKLTGADSKAGSW
-1721 LSKYARAYKSV
+1721 INKYGKPYKSV
-1732 KPTGT
+1732 KPTAS
-1737 ELSAFITSGEHDA
+1737 EVSAFVTCGENDGA
-1750 AVMARL
+1750 IMARI
-1756 KEIVAVEEPISRG
+1756 KEIVAMEEPISRA
-1769 FLKKRCLATFGI
+1769 FLKKRVLQTFGI
-1781 VKSGSKVESRLDALI
+1781 AKSGSKVESRLDALI
-1796 DGCGLSR
+1796 DGCGMGR
-1803 DRVMGV
+1803 DRVMGT
-1809 DYFYKNPRA
+1809 DYFYKNPKA
-1818 VTIGK
+1818 LLIGR
-1823 FRTEEAPVLRR
+1823 FRTETSPALRR
-1834 SEEDFTVYE
+1834 TEDDFTVYE
-1843 MVALIKGALEERVAL
+1843 IVSLVKGALEERVAL
-1858 YLDELTALVAGVFRE
+1858 YMDELTALLQGVFPE
-1873 LKAGERLASFV
+1873 LRVGERFQAFLRDCIS
-1884 RGCVAYGEEKGLFVR
+1884 YGEEKGLFVR

>member
-1 MPFPAGNGIICYGT
+1 MANKK
-15 VRRGSI
+15 VRS
-21 NERARCVPHMRT
+21 T
-33 GDSMATKRTKN
+33 D
-44 GEQKKIEIEP
+44 KKFILTPQFP
-54 RFPGY
+54 RFAGY
-59 VGYIDYYLSTPVSV
+59 ADYFLSTPVAV
-73 QVKNDR
+73 QIQNDS
-79 AEAADVRV
+79 AEAATLRV
-87 FIEGENGLI
+87 FFESESGLV
-96 VPYEAQAE
+96 VPYETQAE
-104 VPFESSVELTA
+104 VPFESAVSISAES
-115 AGVFSPLFLADNDE
+115 VFSPLFLAENDE
-129 LKQETV
+129 VRTCAVTV
-135 TIRAETEGRQVCSAS
+135 RAELDGKEVCRESVD
-150 AQVTAL
+150 VTAL
-156 PFDWWEGLTGNAERL
+156 PFDWWEGLEGNAERL

-186 AEAGKRLKKW
+186 ADAGKRLKRWKA
-196 NKSAEFY
+196 NAEFY
-203 GYTGTDKNTVR
+203 GYAGADKNDIR
-214 QIAAAV
+214 QIAAAI
-220 YASIKAYALEKE
+220 YAAVKSFSIEKS
-232 GETDLSQPA
+232 GATDLSAPLP
-241 SAARANSPLKEN
+241 AARAGSVIKEHS
-253 RATSLQLAVFAAA
+253 ATELELAVFAAA
-266 CLEAA
+266 CMEAA
-271 HLNPVI
+271 HLNPVL
-277 AVGKNCLAVGV
+277 AVGREHVGVGV

-303 EIVEKYV
+303 EIVGKYI
-310 SDGINNLSF
+310 SEGINNLSF
-319 FDAEDLFSTTSVAFT
+319 FDADDLYSASNAAFT
-334 PSETHFRQKLK
+334 PSEGHFRQKLR
-345 AGYYECF
+345 AGCYELF
-352 VDVRRC
+352 VDIRRC
-358 RMGGIGVC
+358 RMGGVRAC

-377 LLKEEEMSPDA
+377 LLKEEEMSDEA
-388 APAPL
+388 APAPIPVF
-393 ASLRKLKLDGK
+393 RKLRLEGK

-416 DLTTKNTLLNFTGK
+416 DLTPKNTLLNFSGK
-430 NALHLTAAD
+430 NALHLNETSPD
-439 ADALYALLCER
+439 ELYRLFREK
-450 GEMRLKGAVSPE
+450 GSMRLKGAAMPE
-462 NEPPFGGEVPKQRK
+462 NVLPFGGELTSQRK
-476 ELALLEENKGLL
+476 ELIALEAGKGIL
-488 RAYSDAKTTVELAA
+488 RTYDDARTASELAA
-502 RLMRKNREADEETG
+502 RLMRRNREADEETG
-516 AKILYLAFGFLR
+516 AKVLYLAFGFLK
-528 YTGKDDGAARYAPLV
+528 YIADGTARYAPLV
-543 LAPARIARAKGNE
+543 LAPAGIGRAKGNE
-556 DFSVLLSADDG
+556 DFSVTLSQDEG
-567 YFVNSTLLEFLK
+567 YSVNSTLLEFLK

-589 GGDVSA
+589 GSDVSA
-595 LKIAEILAM
+595 LRIAEILAM
-604 VRAETANM
+604 VRAEIVSM
-612 KGWDVAGDVYLAA
+612 KGWDVVEDVYLAA

-630 YLMWNDIRRHIG
+630 YLMWNDIRNHFG
-642 DFSKNRLVSALLSN
+642 ELSKNAVVSALMQN
-656 RMERAEFPAAA
+656 RMEKLEFPAPA

-680 LPADSSQYSA
+680 LPSDSSQYSA
-690 VSLSGT
+690 VSLSGV

-719 NSLKDGKR
+719 NALFRGKR

-760 KTDKTDVLRRLEGTL
+760 KTDKTDVLRRIENTL
-775 ALTGQEA
+775 ALAKGQL
-782 PAHFAERAA
+782 PDLTERAK
-791 ELVALREELRAP
+791 ELVSLREELKAP
-803 MRALHAKRR
+803 MKALHMKRR

-844 TESKLFECRRMILA
+844 TESKLFECRRMILS

-876 VNLSEYSQV
+876 VNLTEYSQV
-885 LRDRVFCACE
+885 LRDRLFCACE

-910 VLEFYRQKMS
+910 FLEFYRQKVSM
-920 SLTLRKIRGL
+920 LTMRKIRVL
-930 ADIARKM
+930 AEIAQKLS
-937 AAGAYDK
+937 AGTYDK
-944 YFAGADEEKFYLFYN
+944 YFKGADEAEFYTFYN
-959 ANRRLDSCLEY
+959 ANRRLDTCLEY
-970 YYKHFKTLI
+970 YFKHFKTLVEP
-979 DPERDLA
+979 DAKELA
-986 ELEKFCAAGGDWKLN
+986 ELSKFCEAGGDWRLN
-1001 RAAKITAKRLAKVA
+1001 RTARVMVKKLAKAA
-1015 LHGLEDEDVPKFL
+1015 LRNVEEQDVVKFL
-1028 ETVVEIYGAVGRVTG
+1028 ETLVEIYAAAVRVKGA
-1043 NTALSRFFCDRA
+1043 TALSKNFTDR
-1055 GRINFKRRADFL
+1055 GGHIVFKKRVDFL
-1067 AELYDLH
+1067 ADLYDLH
-1074 DRCAGVFLDY
+1074 AQASVVFMDY

-1101 RPVLEGYLKAVDSY
+1101 APVLEGYIKATEAY
-1115 FLAQESFLEVTNAQ
+1115 FRAQESFLSVTGAD
-1129 REKLRDEDVLDYFSA
+1129 REKLREEDVLEYYSN
-1144 KASTLI
+1144 KASALI

-1157 NWCMYKAT
+1157 NWCMYRAT
-1165 TQKLSEYGL
+1165 TRRLAELGL
-1174 NFISE
+1174 NFVSE

-1231 LWDEFGKLTREYI
+1231 SWDEYGKITRDYI
-1244 RAALVARLPDPAGE
+1244 RALLISRLPDPDGE
-1258 GSLSVEMNAFL
+1258 GSLSVELNAFT

-1276 RGTGLRGLFEEVP
+1276 RGTGLRGLFGEVP
-1289 TLLSVVCP
+1289 TLMSVACP

-1303 ITVAQYLQPVADQFD
+1303 ITVAQYLKPVADQFD

-1358 HSAYVDEENLENE
+1358 HTAYVDEENLENE

-1421 SMESRV
+1421 AMDSKV
-1427 KLVRVDGTYDRGFT
+1427 KLCLVDGTYDRGFT
-1441 KRNRKEAEALVR
+1441 KRNRKEAEALVK
-1453 EVVRRLSDPLLS
+1453 EVVRRLSDPVLS
-1465 RSSMGIVTFSSAQR
+1465 KSSMGVVTFSSAQR
-1479 DDVER
+1479 DDIER

-1489 IAARRLDGPAYD
+1489 IVAKRLDAAAYD
-1501 REEPLFVKNLE
+1501 REEPLFIKNLE

-1561 EMLVFSTMTSS
+1561 EMLVFSTMTSA

-1617 IAEELSSYGYEC
+1617 IAEELSACGYEC

-1642 AVIDPKNRH
+1642 AVVDPKNKH

-1680 ANWNVMRV
+1680 ANWNVVRV

-1706 VLDRLTGADSKPGTW
+1706 VLDKLTGADSKAGSW
-1721 LSKYARAYKSV
+1721 INKYGKPYKSV
-1732 KPTGT
+1732 KPTAS
-1737 ELSAFITSGEHDA
+1737 EVSAFVTCGENDGA
-1750 AVMARL
+1750 IMARI
-1756 KEIVAVEEPISRG
+1756 KEIVAMEEPISRA
-1769 FLKKRCLATFGI
+1769 FLKKRVLQTFGI
-1781 VKSGSKVESRLDALI
+1781 AKSGSKVESRLDALI
-1796 DGCGLSR
+1796 DGCGMGR
-1803 DRVMGV
+1803 DRVMGT
-1809 DYFYKNPRA
+1809 DYFYKNPKA
-1818 VTIGK
+1818 LLIGK
-1823 FRTEEAPVLRR
+1823 FRTETSPALRR
-1834 SEEDFTVYE
+1834 TEDDFTVYE
-1843 MVALIKGALEERVAL
+1843 IVSLVKGALEERVAL
-1858 YLDELTALVAGVFRE
+1858 YMDELTALLQGVFPE
-1873 LKAGERLASFV
+1873 LRVGERFQAFLRDCIS
-1884 RGCVAYGEEKGLFVR
+1884 YGEEKGLFVR